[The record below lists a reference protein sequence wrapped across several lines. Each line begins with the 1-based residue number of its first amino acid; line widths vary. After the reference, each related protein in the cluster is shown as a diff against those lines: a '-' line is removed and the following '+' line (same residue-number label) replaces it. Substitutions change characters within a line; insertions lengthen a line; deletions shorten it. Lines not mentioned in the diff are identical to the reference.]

1 MESYRIEIKR
11 SAGKELE
18 RLPAGDKR
26 RVITRIRSLAQD
38 PRPPGAKKLSGEEKY
53 RIRQGNYRILYEI
66 YDEIIT
72 VVVVRIAHR
81 REAYRK

>member
-1 MESYRIEIKR
+1 MANYRVEIKR

-26 RVITRIRSLAQD
+26 RVISRIRGLASD

-53 RIRQGNYRILYEI
+53 RIRQGDYRILYQI
-66 YDEIIT
+66 HDEIIT

-81 REAYRK
+81 REVYRR